1 MKEMFDE
8 KLPKYY
14 LVKKAIVENIDN
26 EVYDSKEPIPSERE
40 LMETY
45 QVSRITIRKAIDE
58 LVTEGYLY
66 KVQGKG
72 TYVKTDEGSNNLFS
86 ITSCTEDVLKLGLT
100 PSKKVVVSE
109 LVDANVKR
117 AKALEITTSDNVYM
131 IGRILYAD
139 KEPLNYTLTFLPE
152 KIFPGLSKYDLKKES
167 LYQIITEVYGVK
179 ITKARRT
186 IEAIGAQDEIAEY
199 LDIEEGTPIILFRC
213 ITYGIVNGREIPIE
227 NFKCYYRTDK
237 FKFYIDQVRY
247 KIREIVKLSTS
258 SSSKSRQQKCWRL
271 FNFWKNVTNL
281 IQKTKKKVANRCEY
295 RWKNVTILIMEVQK
309 HAGKKDIQ
317 KIR

>member
-1 MKEMFDE
+1 MIDDR
-8 KLPKYY
+8 LPKYY
-14 LVKKAIVENIDN
+14 LVKKSIVEKIEN
-26 EVYDSKEPIPSERE
+26 EEFQPGEPIPSERE
-40 LMETY
+40 LMVDY
-45 QVSRITIRKAIDE
+45 QVSRITIRKAIEE
-58 LVTEGYLY
+58 LVAEGYLY

-72 TYVKTDEGSNNLFS
+72 TYVKTDEGSNNLFA
-86 ITSCTEDVLKLGLT
+86 ITSCTEDVIRLGMT
-100 PSKKVVVSE
+100 PSKKTVVSE
-109 LVDANVKR
+109 LVRANVKR
-117 AKALEITTSDNVYM
+117 AKALEITIDDNVYM

-237 FKFYIDQVRY
+237 FKFYIDQVR
-247 KIREIVKLSTS
+247 
-258 SSSKSRQQKCWRL
+258 
-271 FNFWKNVTNL
+271 
-281 IQKTKKKVANRCEY
+281 
-295 RWKNVTILIMEVQK
+295 
-309 HAGKKDIQ
+309 
-317 KIR
+317 